1 MIHAGAFGPGGDRDP
16 YLRTDRLREAGPQ
29 MTQSRQLF
37 ACRTQGALAFLL
49 ALALGALLWDG
60 SATAS
65 DRLRISVLKFG
76 TASWAL
82 WVIKDRHL
90 DQAEGTALEVT
101 ELGSPQATL
110 VALQSGAT
118 DLSVSDWLWVVRQR
132 TAGRPFTFVPYS
144 TATGA
149 LLVAGDSPVASLK
162 ALSGKRVGV
171 AGGPLDKSW
180 LVLRALSLKQDG
192 VDIASQVEP
201 VYGAPPLLNQE
212 ILHGRI
218 DAVLN
223 YWPYAARL
231 TATGFRPLVQIQD
244 AIEALGIDS
253 RVPMVGYVFDEH
265 LGSPHREARLGFFR
279 ALRKAQALLQTSD
292 EEWERLRPL
301 MGAPDQ
307 ATFEAL
313 KAQYRAGIPRHW
325 GAAERR
331 DADKLFLI
339 LRKLGG
345 KRLVGDATQ
354 VPPGTFWAEV
364 SY

>member
-1 MIHAGAFGPGGDRDP
+1 MSETRKRIAHRIRGSLP
-16 YLRTDRLREAGPQ
+16 
-29 MTQSRQLF
+29 
-37 ACRTQGALAFLL
+37 FLL
-49 ALALGALLWDG
+49 ALALGVLLPLG
-60 SATAS
+60 SATAAGK
-65 DRLRISVLKFG
+65 LRISVLKFG

-82 WVIKDRHL
+82 RVIKDRHL
-90 DQAEGTALEVT
+90 DEAEGADLELT

-118 DLSVSDWLWVVRQR
+118 DLAVSDWLWVVRQR

-149 LLVAGDSPVASLK
+149 LLVPEGSPAASLND
-162 ALSGKRVGV
+162 LTGKRVGV

-180 LVLRALSLKQDG
+180 LLLRALSLKQDG
-192 VDIASQVEP
+192 ADLASRVEP

-212 ILHGRI
+212 MLRGRI

-231 TATGFRPLVQIQD
+231 EAAGFRPLLRVQD
-244 AIEALGIDS
+244 AVRALGIDS
-253 RVPMVGYVFDEH
+253 RVPMVGYVFDER
-265 LGSPHREARLGFFR
+265 LGATHRDALLGFFR
-279 ALRKAQALLQTSD
+279 ALTKAQELLRTSD
-292 EEWERLRPL
+292 QEWDRLRPL

-313 KAQYRAGIPRHW
+313 EAQYRAGIPRHW

-331 DADKLFLI
+331 DAGKLFVI

-354 VPPGTFWAEV
+354 VPPGTFWDQV
-364 SY
+364 TY